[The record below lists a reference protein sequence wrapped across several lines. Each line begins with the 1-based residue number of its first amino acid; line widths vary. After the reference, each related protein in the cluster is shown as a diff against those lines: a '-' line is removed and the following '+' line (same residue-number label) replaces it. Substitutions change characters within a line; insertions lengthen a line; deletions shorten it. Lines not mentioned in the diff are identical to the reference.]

1 MSFWRWW
8 LQNYLEFQPV
18 SRYFKKLA
26 NSDHILVWKS
36 KGLSDKTIK
45 PCSTSNNNFV
55 PALNNINIK
64 TRVKSDKICLM
75 QDKVTFTQKKRVNI
89 HVVYEINLCPVN
101 VGKDFTLGNSFF
113 GSIKLTKI
121 MTLISIN
128 ILVML
133 LVLMHVEVFRYW
145 MVVGLENMS

>member
-1 MSFWRWW
+1 M
-8 LQNYLEFQPV
+8 
-18 SRYFKKLA
+18 
-26 NSDHILVWKS
+26 WKS

-89 HVVYEINLCPVN
+89 HIVYEINLCPVN

-133 LVLMHVEVFRYW
+133 LVLMHVEVFRY
-145 MVVGLENMS
+145 